1 MRKSFRIYTER
12 DCVIIENPAYPY
24 IRAEV
29 AVDNML
35 PEIRNV
41 SVKGRCK
48 ISEVKRTLKDMVDY
62 LEKHP
67 ANLTAFA

>member
-1 MRKSFRIYTER
+1 
-12 DCVIIENPAYPY
+12 
-24 IRAEV
+24 
-29 AVDNML
+29 ML